1 MPTCERL
8 LRVDAPADT
17 VWAWM
22 SDAQN
27 LFAVNMLHGEVV
39 SDESELVAGKTYII
53 DHNFF
58 GLYDQRREAKVREV
72 RKYFVAFGEYK
83 VPSEPGKDPFPHNQS
98 FRVVPVDD
106 TSCILVNHIS
116 GRYMFPAAG
125 FLGLGDFL
133 FRRYMPFLLD
143 DDNQVIAVG
152 SGALEAK
159 QVKTPKAL
167 FLWPLMAWSSRFLK
181 KSTRRD
187 VLARG
192 EAARAVAPPAPAA
205 ASATRPA

>member
-1 MPTCERL
+1 MPTCERM

-39 SDESELVAGKTYII
+39 SDGSALEPGKSYLI
-53 DHNFF
+53 DHNFL

-72 RKYFVAFGEYK
+72 REYFVAFGEYK
-83 VPSEPGKDPFPHNQS
+83 LPSEPGKDPFPHIQS

-106 TSCILVNHIS
+106 ESCIIVNHIS
-116 GRYMFPAAG
+116 GRYMFPMAQV
-125 FLGLGDFL
+125 FGLGDFL
-133 FRRYMPFLLD
+133 FNRYMPFLLD
-143 DDNQVIAVG
+143 DDNLVIAAG
-152 SGALEAK
+152 SGAIEPT
-159 QVKTPKAL
+159 QVKPPKAL
-167 FLWPLMAWSSRFLK
+167 FLWPLMVWSSRFLK

-192 EAARAVAPPAPAA
+192 QAARAKAAQAPPDH
-205 ASATRPA
+205 SSRVTV

>member
-39 SDESELVAGKTYII
+39 SDESELVAGKTYVI
-53 DHNFF
+53 DHNFL

-72 RKYFVAFGEYK
+72 REYFVSFGEFK
-83 VPSEPGKDPFPHNQS
+83 LPSEPGKDPFPHTQS

-106 TSCILVNHIS
+106 ESCILVNHIS
-116 GRYMFPAAG
+116 GRYMFPMAK
-125 FLGLGDFL
+125 FLGFGDFL
-133 FRRYMPFLLD
+133 FNRYMPFILD
-143 DDNQVIAVG
+143 DDNKVIAAG
-152 SGALEAK
+152 SGAMEAT
-159 QVKTPKAL
+159 QVKPPKAL
-167 FLWPLMAWSSRFLK
+167 FLWPLMVWSSRFLK

-192 EAARAVAPPAPAA
+192 QAARAKAATAPAE
-205 ASATRPA
+205 PARVP